1 MSTQIK
7 RLYQSNKEFVPITL
21 QEAVVVN
28 STNIP
33 GLQSLGITTLDKV
46 LRQTMG
52 IVSTNTGAIST
63 LETTVA
69 NINTELGKKQ
79 NQLVAGTGITLTP
92 LQDGRVGIS
101 TSLSYELYKVVTELP
116 APSAECLNSIYLVTS
131 VKPGY
136 QNQLSEYI
144 CIQDGS
150 NYRWEQFGTIQADTD
165 LSNYITKDEFTTE
178 INKIKTALAST
189 ISAEDVTT
197 KAGNS
202 VIVTYDIPAD
212 LYDSMVQTNDG
223 DQITT

>member
-52 IVSTNTGAIST
+52 IVSANTGAIAT
-63 LETTVA
+63 LETTVT
-69 NINTELGKKQ
+69 NINAELEKKQ
-79 NQLVAGTGITLTP
+79 NQLVPGTGITLQP
-92 LQDGRVGIS
+92 LDDGRVAIS

-116 APSAECLNSIYLVTS
+116 GPTEECLNSIYLVTS
-131 VKPGY
+131 KVPGY
-136 QNQLSEYI
+136 QNTLSEYI
-144 CIQDGS
+144 CIKDGS
-150 NYRWEQFGTIQADTD
+150 NYKWEQFGTLQADTD
-165 LSNYITKDEFTTE
+165 LSNYITKDEFNTE
-178 INKIKTALAST
+178 INKIKSALAST
-189 ISAEDVTT
+189 ITAEDVTT
-197 KAGNS
+197 KTGNS
-202 VIVTYDIPAD
+202 VIVTYDIPVD
-212 LYDSMVQTNDG
+212 LYDSMVSTSDG

>member
-116 APSAECLNSIYLVTS
+116 APSAECYLATAKHLLAINNLQTVEELINYDYT
-131 VKPGY
+131 KGY
-136 QNQLSEYI
+136 PEKLTFN
-144 CIQDGS
+144 
-150 NYRWEQFGTIQADTD
+150 
-165 LSNYITKDEFTTE
+165 
-178 INKIKTALAST
+178 
-189 ISAEDVTT
+189 V
-197 KAGNS
+197 
-202 VIVTYDIPAD
+202 
-212 LYDSMVQTNDG
+212 
-223 DQITT
+223 